1 MGTAPAALVSKA
13 VHAKEVSIYLLIV
26 FVDPDGAAFALTPFR
41 SASLY
46 RLGCRLLLR
55 FFFQFPVTC
64 ATTLTVV
71 PDKTLAANIQ
81 LSGSGVL
88 GQEDSDL
95 SNTPQCSGHGLCKT
109 MREMGNEFNG

>member
-1 MGTAPAALVSKA
+1 MGTVPAALVSKA
-13 VHAKEVSIYLLIV
+13 VHVKEVSIYLLIV
-26 FVDPDGAAFALTPFR
+26 YVDPHGAALAVTPFR
-41 SASLY
+41 SFSLY
-46 RLGCRLLLR
+46 HIGCRSLLR
-55 FFFQFPVTC
+55 FFQFPVTC